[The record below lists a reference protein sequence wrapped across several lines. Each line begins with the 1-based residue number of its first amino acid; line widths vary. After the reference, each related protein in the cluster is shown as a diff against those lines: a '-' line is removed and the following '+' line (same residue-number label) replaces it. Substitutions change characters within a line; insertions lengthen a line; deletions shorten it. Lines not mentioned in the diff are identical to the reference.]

1 MKAKVAPQ
9 NTREKRQLNGMQKC
23 GKCVICSYV
32 MTGNV
37 IKSENFTWKIYKKV
51 SCNNSNIVYLIECQK
66 ERCKQRYV
74 GFTTQTFTERM
85 CQHLGYIRN
94 KTLNQA
100 IGAHYNLPGHSKNY
114 MKFTIIEAVRSHD
127 PLYGRESSIHF
138 MEG

>member
-66 ERCKQRYV
+66 ERCKQCYV
-74 GFTTQTFTERM
+74 GFTRKTFTERM
-85 CQHLGYIRN
+85 CQHLGYVRN
-94 KTLNQA
+94 
-100 IGAHYNLPGHSKNY
+100 
-114 MKFTIIEAVRSHD
+114 
-127 PLYGRESSIHF
+127 
-138 MEG
+138 